1 MTCHELALGSFNMV
15 LSVQWLESLGLILW
29 DFGSCTLAFVR
40 NGHRILWTTAASP
53 TSMTTLAAM
62 SADVKDELLLPFQDR
77 FAEPIGLPSTRQRR
91 HIICLLP
98 GIEAVAVWPYKY
110 THAQKAE
117 LERQCSEL
125 LCLWRHSP
133 QCLSV
138 LNTNIACEEARWFMA
153 LLH

>member
-1 MTCHELALGSFNMV
+1 
-15 LSVQWLESLGLILW
+15 
-29 DFGSCTLAFVR
+29 
-40 NGHRILWTTAASP
+40 
-53 TSMTTLAAM
+53 MTTLAAM

-125 LCLWRHSP
+125 LCLSA
-133 QCLSV
+133 